1 MQDGD
6 KFTGEIK
13 GLRYGELDFKA
24 DHMKDSVFLDWKKVV
39 RLQSKDAFIGALTSG
54 ERNRDYS

>member
-1 MQDGD
+1 M
-6 KFTGEIK
+6 
-13 GLRYGELDFKA
+13 GELDFKA